1 MQEDFV
7 YFAETCFK
15 SFGDRVKHWITINEP
30 NLFADMAYIRG
41 RYPPAHCSEPFGSC
55 PIGNSDV
62 EPLLAMH
69 NMLLAHG
76 KAAKLYRDHFQKNQG
91 GVIGIVVSAFMYK
104 PLTENEVDLAAA
116 NRALAFNV
124 AWSFDPLIFGDY
136 PPEMR
141 HYHGDELP
149 SFSPEEKEI
158 IKGSI
163 DFIGLNHYSTFYVKD
178 CISSSC
184 ALGGDRP
191 IRGFSNTTG
200 YRDGVPIG
208 DRTGMANFF
217 VVPRGMEEIVN
228 YVKDRYHNKPMYVLE
243 NGYSPPNQ
251 EVQEQEVLNDVKRIE
266 FHKAYLA
273 SLAGSI
279 RNGADVRGYFVWTL
293 MDNYEWV
300 DGYGRTFGLY
310 YIDRKT
316 LRRTPKQS
324 ALCFN
329 EELEG
334 EDIERSEF
342 PDDFFF
348 GTSTS
353 SYQIEGAY
361 HQDGKRLSNWDV
373 FTHTQGGQRN
383 GANGDVANDHY
394 HRYLEDI
401 AMTNSLGV
409 NAYRFSISWT
419 RVLPRGRFGAVNP
432 RGVTF
437 YNDIIDNLLLQG
449 IEPFVTINHNDF
461 PQELEERYGSWLSPL
476 MQEDFVHFAKTC
488 FESFGDRVKY
498 WITINEPNLFAAL
511 AYKEG
516 MFPPSHCSEPY
527 GNCSIGNSTKE
538 PLISMHNMLLAHARA
553 VKLYREHFQGGSIG
567 IVAYADMY
575 EPLTDDDLDREA
587 ASRVLAF
594 NLAWVF
600 DPLSWGDYP
609 PEMRRYHGNEL
620 PRFSAEERNY
630 VKGSIDFIGINH
642 YSTLYAKDC
651 IHSGCNFQGNGH
663 VIGFSYVTGER
674 NGVPIGEPAGM
685 EGMYVVP
692 RGMEKI
698 IEYLKKRYH
707 NKPTFVL
714 ENGYAQVRQDIQ
726 VQDSL
731 FDLKRVEFHKA
742 YLASLA
748 RAIRNGADV
757 RGYFIWTL
765 MDDFEWLDGYNVGFG
780 LYYVDRKSLQRIPKL
795 SANWYKNFL
804 TNNSLNDEEVVIISP
819 RRSSTF
825 RSRKIE
831 GAYLED
837 GKRLNNWDFFNHWEG
852 TVNGDVADDHYH
864 RYLLKIKIDRVSI
877 YAGIEPFVTI
887 NQEDF
892 PQELEERYGSWFS
905 PLMQED
911 FVYFAET
918 CFKSFGDRVKY
929 WVTINEPNL
938 FADSAYLTGSYPPAH
953 CSEPFGNCPVGNSD
967 VEPLVAMHNMILAHA
982 KAVKLYRNNFQ
993 KRQGGVMGINVAT
1006 TMYEPLTENELDLK
1020 AANRALAFDVAWAL
1034 DPLVFGDYP
1043 SEMRRYHEKEL
1054 RSFSAEEKEYVKG
1067 SIDFI
1072 GLNHYSTS
1080 YAKDC
1085 IYSSCPLG
1093 ADRPIR
1099 GFLTTTEYRDGVPI
1113 GDLTG
1118 VSTFFVV
1125 PRGMEE
1131 IVNYL
1136 KDRYHN
1142 KPMYVLENGYSPP
1155 NQEALNDVKRIE
1167 FHKVYLASLARSIRN
1182 GANVRG
1188 YFIWTLMDDYEWAA
1202 GYGLT
1207 FGLYYIDRQ
1216 TLKRTPKQSASWYRS
1231 FLTNTS
1237 SCQKEEVMRSSFGNN
1252 TVIASR
1258 VQAKAASM

>member
-1 MQEDFV
+1 MHYVVCVVIREDFV

-243 NGYSPPNQ
+243 NGDYNVWLIGTPLVTGYSPPNQ

-825 RSRKIE
+825 RSRKVILS
-831 GAYLED
+831 GV
-837 GKRLNNWDFFNHWEG
+837 K
-852 TVNGDVADDHYH
+852 T
-864 RYLLKIKIDRVSI
+864 K
-877 YAGIEPFVTI
+877 
-887 NQEDF
+887 Q
-892 PQELEERYGSWFS
+892 
-905 PLMQED
+905 
-911 FVYFAET
+911 AE
-918 CFKSFGDRVKY
+918 
-929 WVTINEPNL
+929 
-938 FADSAYLTGSYPPAH
+938 
-953 CSEPFGNCPVGNSD
+953 
-967 VEPLVAMHNMILAHA
+967 M
-982 KAVKLYRNNFQ
+982 
-993 KRQGGVMGINVAT
+993 
-1006 TMYEPLTENELDLK
+1006 
-1020 AANRALAFDVAWAL
+1020 
-1034 DPLVFGDYP
+1034 
-1043 SEMRRYHEKEL
+1043 
-1054 RSFSAEEKEYVKG
+1054 
-1067 SIDFI
+1067 
-1072 GLNHYSTS
+1072 
-1080 YAKDC
+1080 
-1085 IYSSCPLG
+1085 
-1093 ADRPIR
+1093 
-1099 GFLTTTEYRDGVPI
+1099 
-1113 GDLTG
+1113 
-1118 VSTFFVV
+1118 
-1125 PRGMEE
+1125 
-1131 IVNYL
+1131 
-1136 KDRYHN
+1136 
-1142 KPMYVLENGYSPP
+1142 
-1155 NQEALNDVKRIE
+1155 
-1167 FHKVYLASLARSIRN
+1167 
-1182 GANVRG
+1182 
-1188 YFIWTLMDDYEWAA
+1188 
-1202 GYGLT
+1202 
-1207 FGLYYIDRQ
+1207 
-1216 TLKRTPKQSASWYRS
+1216 
-1231 FLTNTS
+1231 
-1237 SCQKEEVMRSSFGNN
+1237 
-1252 TVIASR
+1252 
-1258 VQAKAASM
+1258 

>member
-1 MQEDFV
+1 MKDKSLQFYYFCFLLFLCFSPAHSLVRNCSTGEEGEDINRSQFPDGFFFGTATSSYQIEGAFLEDGKRLNNWDVFNHREGNINGENGDVADDHYHRYLEDIEILQSLGVNSYRFSISWARILPRAKFGRVNPAGVSFYNKILDSLLLKGIEPFVTIHHHDFPQELEQRYGSWLSPLMQEDFV

-825 RSRKIE
+825 RSRKVILS
-831 GAYLED
+831 GV
-837 GKRLNNWDFFNHWEG
+837 K
-852 TVNGDVADDHYH
+852 T
-864 RYLLKIKIDRVSI
+864 K
-877 YAGIEPFVTI
+877 
-887 NQEDF
+887 Q
-892 PQELEERYGSWFS
+892 
-905 PLMQED
+905 
-911 FVYFAET
+911 AE
-918 CFKSFGDRVKY
+918 
-929 WVTINEPNL
+929 
-938 FADSAYLTGSYPPAH
+938 
-953 CSEPFGNCPVGNSD
+953 
-967 VEPLVAMHNMILAHA
+967 M
-982 KAVKLYRNNFQ
+982 
-993 KRQGGVMGINVAT
+993 
-1006 TMYEPLTENELDLK
+1006 
-1020 AANRALAFDVAWAL
+1020 
-1034 DPLVFGDYP
+1034 
-1043 SEMRRYHEKEL
+1043 
-1054 RSFSAEEKEYVKG
+1054 
-1067 SIDFI
+1067 
-1072 GLNHYSTS
+1072 
-1080 YAKDC
+1080 
-1085 IYSSCPLG
+1085 
-1093 ADRPIR
+1093 
-1099 GFLTTTEYRDGVPI
+1099 
-1113 GDLTG
+1113 
-1118 VSTFFVV
+1118 
-1125 PRGMEE
+1125 
-1131 IVNYL
+1131 
-1136 KDRYHN
+1136 
-1142 KPMYVLENGYSPP
+1142 
-1155 NQEALNDVKRIE
+1155 
-1167 FHKVYLASLARSIRN
+1167 
-1182 GANVRG
+1182 
-1188 YFIWTLMDDYEWAA
+1188 
-1202 GYGLT
+1202 
-1207 FGLYYIDRQ
+1207 
-1216 TLKRTPKQSASWYRS
+1216 
-1231 FLTNTS
+1231 
-1237 SCQKEEVMRSSFGNN
+1237 
-1252 TVIASR
+1252 
-1258 VQAKAASM
+1258 